1 MTGVNGSKPGR
12 FIEDLTWPEVAE
24 AFTAEVPV
32 VGPLGAASKEH
43 GHHLPRKTD
52 FLLARALAEGIAARL
67 TVLIAPIVPFG
78 YYPVFQ
84 GYPGSQHLSADT
96 FQRLLTELLE
106 RLIDQGA
113 RRLAILNTG
122 VSTEGPIGLATR
134 GILERR
140 GIRIGVADIR
150 RLGRAAD
157 HLLEQKAGSHAD
169 ERETSILLAIAP
181 QLVRMELARRDYGR
195 EPAAGVF
202 VAPTTMQSTDA
213 GAADYSETGAFGD
226 PTLASAD
233 KGRAFLDAMISD
245 LVDGLVALFPDL
257 SRREAQPRLS

>member
-1 MTGVNGSKPGR
+1 MPGR

-24 AFTAEVPV
+24 AFKADIPVIVPI
-32 VGPLGAASKEH
+32 GAASKEH
-43 GHHLPRKTD
+43 GHHLPMKTD
-52 FLLARALAEGIAARL
+52 WLLARTLAEGIAARL
-67 TVLIAPIVPFG
+67 LVLIAPIVPFG

-84 GYPGSQHLSADT
+84 NYPGSQHLSADA
-96 FQRLLTELLE
+96 FGRLLTELLE
-106 RLIDQGA
+106 RLLDQGA

-140 GIRIGVADIR
+140 GVRVGVADIR

-157 HLLEQKAGSHAD
+157 HLLEQETGGHAD
-169 ERETSILLAIAP
+169 ERETSIMLAIAP
-181 QLVRMELARRDYGR
+181 DLVRMDLVKRDYGKDLTS
-195 EPAAGVF
+195 GVF
-202 VAPTTMQSTDA
+202 VTPTTMQSTDPH
-213 GAADYSETGAFGD
+213 AADYSETGAFGD

-233 KGRAFLDAMISD
+233 KGRAFLDAMIGD

-257 SRREAQPRLS
+257 PPRA

>member
-1 MTGVNGSKPGR
+1 MTGAIGSMAGR

-24 AFTAEVPV
+24 AFRADLPVIVPV
-32 VGPLGAASKEH
+32 GAIAKEH
-43 GHHLPRKTD
+43 GRHLPMKTD
-52 FLLARALAEGIAARL
+52 WLLSRALAEGIAARL
-67 TVLIAPIVPFG
+67 PVLIAPIIPFG

-84 GYPGSQHLSADT
+84 SYPGSQHLSADT
-96 FQRLLTELLE
+96 FVRLLTELLE
-106 RLIDQGA
+106 RLLDQGA

-140 GIRIGVADIR
+140 GVRIGVADIR

-157 HLLEQKAGSHAD
+157 HLMEQKIGSHAD

-181 QLVRMELARRDYGR
+181 EVVRMASAKRDFGND
-195 EPAAGVF
+195 PTPGVF
-202 VAPTTMQSTDA
+202 VTPTTMQSSDPR
-213 GAADYSETGAFGD
+213 GADYRETGAFGD
-226 PTLASAD
+226 PTFATAD
-233 KGRAFLDAMISD
+233 KGRAFLDAMIND

-257 SRREAQPRLS
+257 PRETS

>member
-1 MTGVNGSKPGR
+1 MTGAVGSMPGR

-24 AFTAEVPV
+24 AFKADVPV
-32 VGPLGAASKEH
+32 IVPIGAASKEH
-43 GHHLPRKTD
+43 GHHLPMKTD
-52 FLLARALAEGIAARL
+52 WLLARVLAEGIAARL
-67 TVLIAPIVPFG
+67 PVLIAPIVPFG

-84 GYPGSQHLSADT
+84 SYPGSQHLSADT
-96 FQRLLTELLE
+96 FVRLLTELLE
-106 RLIDQGA
+106 RLLDQGA

-140 GIRIGVADIR
+140 GVRVGVADYR

-157 HLLEQKAGSHAD
+157 HLLNQETGGHAD
-169 ERETSILLAIAP
+169 ERETSIMLAIAP
-181 QLVRMELARRDYGR
+181 ELVRMDLAKRDYGKDLT
-195 EPAAGVF
+195 PGVF
-202 VAPTTMQSTDA
+202 VTPTTMQSTDPH
-213 GAADYSETGAFGD
+213 AADYSETGAFGD

-233 KGRAFLDAMISD
+233 KGRAFLDAMIGD

-257 SRREAQPRLS
+257 PRNAP

>member
-1 MTGVNGSKPGR
+1 MTGAVGSKTGR

-24 AFTAEVPV
+24 AFRADCPVIVPI
-32 VGPLGAASKEH
+32 GAAAKEH

-52 FLLARALAEGIAARL
+52 RMLARALAEGVAARL
-67 TVLIAPIVPFG
+67 PVLIAPIVPFG

-96 FQRLLTELLE
+96 FVRLLNELLE
-106 RLIDQGA
+106 RLLDQGA
-113 RRLAILNTG
+113 RRIAILNTG
-122 VSTEGPIGLATR
+122 VSTEGPIGLVTR

-140 GIRIGVADIR
+140 GIKIGVADFR

-157 HLLEQKAGSHAD
+157 HLLQQETGSHAD

-181 QLVRMELARRDYGR
+181 ELVRMDLAKRDLG
-195 EPAAGVF
+195 EDPPPGVF
-202 VAPTTMQSTDA
+202 VTPTTMQSADPRAA
-213 GAADYSETGAFGD
+213 GYSETGAFGD

-233 KGRAFLDAMISD
+233 KGRAFLDAMIRD

-257 SRREAQPRLS
+257 QRLS